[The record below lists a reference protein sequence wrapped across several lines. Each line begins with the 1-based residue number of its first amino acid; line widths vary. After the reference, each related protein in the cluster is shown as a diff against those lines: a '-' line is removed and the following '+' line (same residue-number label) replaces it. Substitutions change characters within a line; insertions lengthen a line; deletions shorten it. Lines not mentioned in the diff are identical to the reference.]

1 MSSPRDYVYRQ
12 YNVHIIK
19 QLLLWVKMD
28 YYWFKWK
35 AQDVGLRNN
44 TINNHPMGYFF
55 DVKFKMYEM
64 NITANCTF
72 NNISKQFSAL
82 GGNTQKQVLINN

>member
-1 MSSPRDYVYRQ
+1 MLSPRDYVYRQ

-35 AQDVGLRNN
+35 AQDVGLWNN

-55 DVKFKMYEM
+55 DVKFKMYET